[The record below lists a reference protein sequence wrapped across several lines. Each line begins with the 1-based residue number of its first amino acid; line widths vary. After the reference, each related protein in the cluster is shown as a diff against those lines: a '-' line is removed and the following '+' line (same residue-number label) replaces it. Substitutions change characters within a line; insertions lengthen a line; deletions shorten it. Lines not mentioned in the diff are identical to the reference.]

1 MPKISG
7 HSPNNNT
14 GSLVF
19 KCGLI
24 LVSQYGL
31 NMGHA
36 ISWEVICSLDMLGI
50 ILALEFMFKEY
61 MEYSPSI
68 LHSHSTY
75 LYIAVC
81 RVSSI
86 V

>member
-1 MPKISG
+1 MYLEQISG

-31 NMGHA
+31 NTGHA
-36 ISWEVICSLDMLGI
+36 TIWVVIFSLDMLGQ
-50 ILALEFMFKEY
+50 
-61 MEYSPSI
+61 
-68 LHSHSTY
+68 
-75 LYIAVC
+75 V
-81 RVSSI
+81 
-86 V
+86 

>member
-1 MPKISG
+1 MCLKQISG

-31 NMGHA
+31 NVGHA
-36 ISWEVICSLDMLGI
+36 IIWVVICSLDMFGQVYD
-50 ILALEFMFKEY
+50 A
-61 MEYSPSI
+61 
-68 LHSHSTY
+68 
-75 LYIAVC
+75 
-81 RVSSI
+81 
-86 V
+86 

>member
-31 NMGHA
+31 NVGHA
-36 ISWEVICSLDMLGI
+36 IIWVVIYSLDMLGQ
-50 ILALEFMFKEY
+50 
-61 MEYSPSI
+61 
-68 LHSHSTY
+68 
-75 LYIAVC
+75 V
-81 RVSSI
+81 
-86 V
+86 

>member
-1 MPKISG
+1 MCLEQISG

-31 NMGHA
+31 NIGHA
-36 ISWEVICSLDMLGI
+36 IIWVVICSLDMLGQ
-50 ILALEFMFKEY
+50 
-61 MEYSPSI
+61 
-68 LHSHSTY
+68 
-75 LYIAVC
+75 V
-81 RVSSI
+81 
-86 V
+86 